1 MLFLPFQLLKKSLKF
16 ILEVLVIP
24 AFNFLAIEPQLVYEE
39 TLHHQGYR
47 VVLACKEQG
56 ITMKK
61 LAEVLCIPYAMA
73 RSMIRYFDTNN
84 IGRIITVDHLKL
96 KLQKYD
102 CYVCIIHQ

>member
-1 MLFLPFQLLKKSLKF
+1 M
-16 ILEVLVIP
+16 VLIV
-24 AFNFLAIEPQLVYEE
+24 ATFTSDYFLAIEPQLVYEE

-61 LAEVLCIPYAMA
+61 LAEVLCIPYSMA

-102 CYVCIIHQ
+102 CCHQYVAS